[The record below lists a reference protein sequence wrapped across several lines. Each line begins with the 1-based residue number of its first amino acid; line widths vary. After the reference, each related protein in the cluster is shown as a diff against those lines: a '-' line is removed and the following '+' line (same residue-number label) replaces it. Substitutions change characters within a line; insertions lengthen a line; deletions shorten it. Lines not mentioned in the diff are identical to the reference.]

1 MNVQFDCTH
10 TIKKNQEMMLKKG
23 MAWHNAAYDQRPELA
38 KVKKLFADPD
48 QPLLVWL
55 NFC

>member
-1 MNVQFDCTH
+1 
-10 TIKKNQEMMLKKG
+10 MLKKG

-38 KVKKLFADPD
+38 KVKTLFADPD